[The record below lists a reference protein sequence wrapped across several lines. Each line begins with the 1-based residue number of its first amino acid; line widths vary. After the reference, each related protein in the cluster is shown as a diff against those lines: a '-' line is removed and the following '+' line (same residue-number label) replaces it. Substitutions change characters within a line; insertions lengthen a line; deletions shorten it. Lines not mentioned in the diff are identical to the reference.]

1 MFVVVFFIGVVSL
14 VVGIFVFVYFGGGK
28 YFIIMVIGI
37 WYVFMVCI
45 NGVYIYIVL
54 VDLFFVFYNLMCD
67 IDC

>member
-1 MFVVVFFIGVVSL
+1 MVVFFIGVVSL

-45 NGVYIYIVL
+45 NGVYIYIV
-54 VDLFFVFYNLMCD
+54 DFFLYF
-67 IDC
+67 II

>member
-1 MFVVVFFIGVVSL
+1 MVVFFIGVVSL

-45 NGVYIYIVL
+45 NGVYIYCFSWF
-54 VDLFFVFYNLMCD
+54 FFVFYNVMCD
-67 IDC
+67 IDCW

>member
-45 NGVYIYIVL
+45 NGVYIYC
-54 VDLFFVFYNLMCD
+54 FS
-67 IDC
+67 

>member
-1 MFVVVFFIGVVSL
+1 MVVFFIGVVSL

-45 NGVYIYIVL
+45 NGVYIVL
-54 VDLFFVFYNLMCD
+54 VDFFLYF
-67 IDC
+67 II